1 MEISKEK
8 EHIYTLMRDITEE
21 RRKLTEMY
29 YDLKM
34 RLDELNKLEK
44 KELLSD
50 IPLEG
55 YVQLFNDQRRIE
67 EVAGKKVVPD
77 KKEVER
83 KVEEPKSVIPKKD
96 IEKAKD
102 EENVKR
108 NTNLNVDKV
117 IGTISHVLKES
128 SVMISTRDLHEK
140 VQKTLGVSIGFHNFR
155 NNILPKARRKNSR
168 IVQSVRGHYEY
179 KTE

>member
-44 KELLSD
+44 KELISD

-67 EVAGKKVVPD
+67 EVSGKKVTPY

-83 KVEEPKSVIPKKD
+83 LVEEPKSVIPKKD
-96 IEKAKD
+96 IENARD

-108 NTNLNVDKV
+108 NTYLNVDKV
-117 IGTISHVLKES
+117 VGEISHILKKS
-128 SVMISTRDLHEK
+128 TTMISTRDLHEK
-140 VQKTLGVSIGFHNFR
+140 VQESLEVSIGFHNFR
-155 NNILPKARRKNSR
+155 NNILPKARKKNPR
-168 IVQSVRGHYEY
+168 ISQATRGFYEY
-179 KTE
+179 KKD